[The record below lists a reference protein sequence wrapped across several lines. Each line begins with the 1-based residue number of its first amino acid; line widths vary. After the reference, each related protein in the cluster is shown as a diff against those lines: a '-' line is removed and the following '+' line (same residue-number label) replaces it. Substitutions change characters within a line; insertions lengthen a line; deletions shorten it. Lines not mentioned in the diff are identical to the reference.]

1 MLRLFFLFIS
11 LLTLVTASAQIKAV
25 TENGDEVI
33 LNADGT
39 WLYLNEGIQETDIPT
54 NKSKFTK
61 SSSASFLLKSKIGLG
76 FYMDPKKWK
85 FSKGT
90 SDEDAEFNIEL
101 KNGDLYAI
109 IISEKFDIPLAS
121 MREIALINGRD
132 AAPDL
137 HIVKQEYRMVNGI
150 KVLMLEMNGTVQG
163 IKVAY
168 VSYYFSDEDGTV
180 QFVTYTSQSM
190 LKDYRDDI
198 EELLNG
204 MVKL

>member
-1 MLRLFFLFIS
+1 MLRIFFLLIFSMTIMAA
-11 LLTLVTASAQIKAV
+11 TAQITAV
-25 TENGDEVI
+25 TENGDEVL

-39 WLYLNEGIQETDIPT
+39 WSYLDGTPEEIEIPL
-54 NKSKFTK
+54 NKGKFSK

-85 FSKGT
+85 FSKGA

-109 IISEKFDIPLAS
+109 IISEKFEIPLAS
-121 MREIALINGRD
+121 MREIALMNGRD

-137 HIVKQEYRMVNGI
+137 RIVEQEYRTVNGN
-150 KVLMLEMNGTVQG
+150 KVLMLRMDGTVQG
-163 IKVAY
+163 IKVSY
-168 VSYYFSDEDGTV
+168 VSYYYSDEDGTV

-190 LKDYRDDI
+190 LKQYQDEI
-198 EELLNG
+198 FELLNG